1 MEKKS
6 NMKQAMYEMF
16 GVGSDQAEKPAAPSR
31 AADKSNEAAQSA
43 GKGTETRME
52 KTMDKPAPK
61 TPSAP
66 KAEASYLAP
75 GTVFEGNIRSKGDVE
90 IAGEFKGNI
99 TTEGAVILH
108 SSIEG
113 NITANSLKLS
123 SCSLTGDVVVNDA
136 VAIGQHSRI
145 NGNVTA
151 KDLTCAG
158 QINGDMHIAGNML
171 LEKTAQVTGNIT
183 TGTIAVEKGAV
194 IKGGIE
200 IKA

>member
-16 GVGSDQAEKPAAPSR
+16 GVGSDQNEKTATPSRTAEKT
-31 AADKSNEAAQSA
+31 KSVAQTAKKEA
-43 GKGTETRME
+43 EP
-52 KTMDKPAPK
+52 TMDKAMNQPAVK
-61 TPSAP
+61 AQAKP

-75 GTVFEGNIRSKGDVE
+75 GTVFEGNIRSQGDVE

-113 NITANSLKLS
+113 NITASSLKLS
-123 SCSLTGDVVVNDA
+123 SCSLNGDVVVNDA
-136 VAIGQHSRI
+136 VAIGQYSRI
-145 NGNVTA
+145 NGNITA
-151 KDLTCAG
+151 KELTCAG
-158 QINGDMHIAGNML
+158 VVIGDLNIAENMM
-171 LEKTAQVTGNIT
+171 LEKTAQVTGNIS

-194 IKGGIE
+194 IKGSIE